1 MQDSSQEVSTES
13 PTPIRESLE
22 MSKDDPARLSKDT
35 KKRILGVLFGRLIKM
50 HKNVMNTFAVI
61 HAVVIVFA
69 CCHIFTLGTVD
80 SEKNACYMTWPL
92 SHLYYAFLNYLF
104 AWFFCYNA
112 FEIENKESANVVIVS
127 KKFLKVVLFI
137 SPLPLGLKFLSDQF
151 CRNWTLSFQIV
162 FFQFIHVLLECALAF
177 CYFSWFER
185 KFSGFRIFY
194 RESII

>member
-1 MQDSSQEVSTES
+1 MQDSMQDQNNDQPV
-13 PTPIRESLE
+13 RESME

-50 HKNVMNTFAVI
+50 HKNVMNTFAII

-92 SHLYYAFLNYLF
+92 AHLYYAFLNYLF
-104 AWFFCYNA
+104 AWFFCYNS
-112 FEIENKESANVVIVS
+112 FEIENKESANVVLVS

-137 SPLPLGLKFLSDQF
+137 SPLPLALKMLSDQF
-151 CRNWTLSFQIV
+151 CRNWTLSMDMV
-162 FFQFIHVLLECALAF
+162 LFQFIHILLECAVAF
-177 CYFSWFER
+177 VYFSWFEK
-185 KFSGFRIFY
+185 KFSGFRIFF